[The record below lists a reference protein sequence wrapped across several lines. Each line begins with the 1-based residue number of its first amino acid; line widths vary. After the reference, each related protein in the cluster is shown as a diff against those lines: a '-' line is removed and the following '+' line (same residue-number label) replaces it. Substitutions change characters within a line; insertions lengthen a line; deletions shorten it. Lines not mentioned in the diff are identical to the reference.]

1 MLCCVDYLF
10 AGHYTFMEVLLH
22 YPINVSAHCLHLKY
36 GKCLGKKLIESLTL
50 EKVYLNKQYTW

>member
-22 YPINVSAHCLHLKY
+22 NPINVSAHCIHLKY
-36 GKCLGKKLIESLTL
+36 GKCLGGEKTDRKLNT
-50 EKVYLNKQYTW
+50 